1 MKIVQ
6 SSHFDRWLKKLADGL
21 DKSRIIRHLER
32 IRESGDL
39 GDWSS
44 VGDGVF
50 ELRFFFG
57 PGYRVYFTRRGESVI
72 ILLIGGDKDT
82 QNRDIEKAKQIA
94 KEYDNED

>member
-1 MKIVQ
+1 MKIIR
-6 SSHFDRWLKKLADGL
+6 SSYFDHWLKKLANGL
-21 DKSRIIRHLER
+21 DKARILRRLER
-32 IRESGDL
+32 IKETGDL

-44 VGDGVF
+44 VGDCVF

-57 PGYRVYFTRRGESVI
+57 SGYRLYFSRRGESVI

-82 QNRDIEKAKQIA
+82 QERDIEKAKQIA